1 MMAFAI
7 VTTIDIATG
16 IAIII
21 AVAHNIFLDLGL
33 ENIKKSA
40 KDKHVIYD
48 LKSMFSADQVDI
60 SL

>member
-1 MMAFAI
+1 MEELESNI
-7 VTTIDIATG
+7 YD
-16 IAIII
+16 AIII

-48 LKSMFSADQVDI
+48 LKSLFSADQVDI